1 MGLGKTA
8 GEKPGKDAAQTEQ
21 VLTAPN
27 LSGPQGSLMPHAEKK
42 DCVQP
47 VDFSIDDLTRL
58 LSSPSRYPP
67 GVVSVAPTGIPA
79 AVEGI
84 VPSAMSLSHGL
95 PPVAHPPHAPSPGQ
109 TVKPEADR
117 DHTSDQL

>member
-1 MGLGKTA
+1 MGGG
-8 GEKPGKDAAQTEQ
+8 GEVVID
-21 VLTAPN
+21 N
-27 LSGPQGSLMPHAEKK
+27 HAERAV
-42 DCVQP
+42 CSRWINVE
-47 VDFSIDDLTRL
+47 LTRL
-58 LSSPSRYPP
+58 PSSPSRYPP

>member
-1 MGLGKTA
+1 MQKGLCV
-8 GEKPGKDAAQTEQ
+8 AA
-21 VLTAPN
+21 
-27 LSGPQGSLMPHAEKK
+27 
-42 DCVQP
+42 
-47 VDFSIDDLTRL
+47 SIDNLTCL
-58 LSSPSRYPP
+58 PSSPSRYPP